1 MRRLIRVEPWSARA
15 FALGLVIVLT
25 STAVQALLVLS
36 GMELYFATFLPAVF
50 FAALLAGI
58 PAAALVVL
66 VTVPLVWWAF
76 IPPTFE
82 FNPLVPAHVDAITMF
97 LFLSLLLIFL
107 ADACR
112 EIRTVLKAATT
123 SVQDVGATDSAGF

>member
-1 MRRLIRVEPWSARA
+1 MLAQPWSARA
-15 FALGLVIVLT
+15 LALGLVIVLV
-25 STAVQALLVLS
+25 SAAVQALLVVS
-36 GMELYFATFLPAVF
+36 GLQLYFATFLPAVF
-50 FAALLAGI
+50 LAALLAGM

-76 IPPTFE
+76 IPPFFQ
-82 FNPLVPAHVDAITMF
+82 FNPLIAAHVNAITMF

-112 EIRTVLKAATT
+112 QSMVLLRATAAREA
-123 SVQDVGATDSAGF
+123 SATD

>member
-1 MRRLIRVEPWSARA
+1 MRRLLLIEPWSARA
-15 FALGLVIVLT
+15 FALGLVVVLT

-36 GMELYFATFLPAVF
+36 GMELYFAAFLPAVF

-76 IPPTFE
+76 IPPVFE
-82 FNPLVPAHVDAITMF
+82 FNPLVAGHVDAITMF

-107 ADACR
+107 GDACR
-112 EIRTVLKAATT
+112 QIMVLLKAA
-123 SVQDVGATDSAGF
+123 SVQDARTTD

>member
-1 MRRLIRVEPWSARA
+1 MRRWILIEPWSAGA
-15 FALGLVIVLT
+15 FALGLIIVLT

-36 GMELYFATFLPAVF
+36 GLQLYFATFLPAVF
-50 FAALLAGI
+50 LAALLAGM

-66 VTVPLVWWAF
+66 VSIPLVWWAF
-76 IPPTFE
+76 IPPFFE
-82 FNPLVPAHVDAITMF
+82 FNPLVTAHVNAITMF

-112 EIRTVLKAATT
+112 QSMVLLRATAAREA
-123 SVQDVGATDSAGF
+123 SATD